1 MQTLLITSNRN
12 TFFKHYEAR
21 MNNLIRSMLIVFMK
35 HQYLFFTKIV
45 YKNEETRN
53 VKSLGHCVL
62 PACFVE

>member
-1 MQTLLITSNRN
+1 MQTLSITANRN
-12 TFFKHYEAR
+12 TFFQHYEAI

-53 VKSLGHCVL
+53 VKSLGHCEL
-62 PACFVE
+62 PPCFVE